1 MSTRTNIVVKGNDS
15 IIYKHCD
22 GYPEYVHP
30 ILVPLLKVFK
40 SNRGNDPIYC
50 LASILREF
58 TRKEIINSSDWYKQI
73 DRNSDEIPTEFCF
86 GDDIQN
92 YVSED
97 IDYLYVVD
105 LEYSGYLDT
114 YEVLSNQ
121 KLLHISS
128 KNLTDFNQDI
138 GPYNELTSTDQRFHD
153 RRMIP
158 TLDGIMLVIGNQGS
172 K

>member
-15 IIYKHCD
+15 VLYKHCD

-58 TRKEIINSSDWYKQI
+58 TRQEIISSSDWYKQI
-73 DRNSDEIPTEFCF
+73 DRNSDEIPREFCY
-86 GDDIQN
+86 GYGIQN
-92 YVSED
+92 YLSED

-105 LEYSGYLDT
+105 LEHSGYLDT
-114 YEVLSNQ
+114 YEVISNG
-121 KLLHISS
+121 KLLHVSGKCLDVGID
-128 KNLTDFNQDI
+128 NYRNI
-138 GPYNELTSTDQRFHD
+138 GAYNELTSVDQRFHH

-158 TLDGIMLVIGNQGS
+158 TLGKVKLHLDC
-172 K
+172 